1 MSFRSSGLALLACFA
16 LAGPAGAAPPDAKQA
31 ARAAREAIEARYGRY
46 LESAKREDAAG
57 LASLY
62 TLDGTLLQVTGKII
76 RGRAD
81 IRQYMENRFENLGVL
96 MDGSIQVR
104 DVFVLG
110 GVVYETGTDTL
121 TFGRDGQAGPTL
133 AGQHVRVWKRAR
145 DGSWQIFR
153 DLEVPKD

>member
-1 MSFRSSGLALLACFA
+1 
-16 LAGPAGAAPPDAKQA
+16 AGPAGAAPPAAKQA
-31 ARAAREAIEARYGRY
+31 ARAAREAIEARYRRY

-81 IRQYMENRFENLGVL
+81 IRQYRENRFENLGVL
-96 MDGSIQVR
+96 MDGSIRVR

-110 GVVYETGTDTL
+110 AVVYATGTDTR
-121 TFGRDGQAGPTL
+121 TFGRGGQARPTL
-133 AGQHVRVWKRAR
+133 AGRHVRGCKW
-145 DGSWQIFR
+145 
-153 DLEVPKD
+153 